1 MATKVNNLY
10 ETLSLEMAEA
20 ISKQLRA
27 KPNSNLGLPTGGSP
41 LGGYKLLS
49 KWSLDKRLD
58 WSQVKCFA
66 LDDYLDAEEDESFE
80 YYLEENLYKNTNLP
94 SWHKFNPRHTD
105 NYDSLIEENG
115 GLDLTILGLG
125 QNGHIAFNEPGTP
138 KASWTHCTWLAESTR
153 KANQTYFGP
162 EEEVPRRALTMG
174 IETILASRK
183 IILIASGKQKHA
195 TLERALLGIV
205 DVNVPASFLSLHPD
219 VTVISD
225 FEY

>member
-1 MATKVNNLY
+1 MAQKLTTLY
-10 ETLSLEMAEA
+10 EMLSLEMAEA
-20 ISKQLRA
+20 IAKQLRS
-27 KPNSNLGLPTGGSP
+27 KPDSNIGLPTGASP

-49 KWSLDKRLD
+49 QWSIEKRLD
-58 WSQVKCFA
+58 WTQARCFA
-66 LDDYLDAEEDESFE
+66 LDDYLDADEDESFE
-80 YYLEENLYKNTNLP
+80 YYLEENLYKSTNLP
-94 SWHKFNPRHTD
+94 SDHKFNPRRTD
-105 NYDSLIEENG
+105 DYDSIIKGFG

-138 KASWTHCTWLAESTR
+138 RTSWTHCTWLAESTR

-195 TLERALLGIV
+195 TLERALLGTV
-205 DVNVPASFLSLHPD
+205 DVNVPASFLSLHQD